1 VAVNLC
7 ERDLRAL
14 LSVAEVSEHD
24 EPTDAMPWAALDA
37 LRALV
42 PCDSLVF
49 KELHVTNEAVPVFQT
64 VADGDRQL
72 ELDGAGDGGTNDGFW
87 QLRREFL
94 PCNYPERTGDVTS
107 ITLWSD
113 FYTAQ
118 ELRNAPMFA
127 EIYGPQGH
135 RFSMIVSL
143 PAPFEQTRRLQ
154 IWRDGGRD
162 FEERD
167 RLVLQ
172 LIRPHL
178 YEIYLDARRRRAG
191 VPRLTRRELDVL
203 RLVADGLGNADI
215 ARRLFISVGT
225 VRKHLEH
232 IFDRTG
238 VRTRAGAVRVA
249 LPHLPLDPEAT
260 ATAPRTAV

>member
-1 VAVNLC
+1 MTMNLS

-14 LSVAEVSEHD
+14 LSVAEDARRD
-24 EPTDAMPWAALDA
+24 EPTAAMPWAALEA
-37 LRALV
+37 LRALIA
-42 PCDSLVF
+42 CDSLVF
-49 KELHVTNEAVPVFQT
+49 KELDVTDEQVPVFQT
-64 VADGDRQL
+64 LADGDRRL
-72 ELDGAGDGGTNDGFW
+72 ELDGAGDSRTNSAFW

-94 PCNYPERTGDVTS
+94 PCNYPDRTGDLTS

-113 FYTAQ
+113 FYTART
-118 ELRNAPMFA
+118 LRNAPMFA

-135 RFSMIVSL
+135 RYSL
-143 PAPFEQTRRLQ
+143 LLSLSAPFGQIRRMQ

-162 FEERD
+162 FDERD

-178 YEIYLDARRRRAG
+178 HEIYLDAKRRRAG
-191 VPRLTRRELDVL
+191 IPRLTRRELDVL
-203 RLVADGLGNADI
+203 RLAAEGLGNADI

-232 IFDRTG
+232 VFDRTG
-238 VRTRAGAVRVA
+238 VRTREKVVA
-249 LPHLPLDPEAT
+249 MLLPHLVLDPVT
-260 ATAPRTAV
+260 DRGRDPGR

>member
-1 VAVNLC
+1 MATNLS

-14 LSVAEVSEHD
+14 LRVADDGRQD

-42 PCDSLVF
+42 PCDSMVF
-49 KELHVTNEAVPVFQT
+49 KELDVTSEQVPVFQT
-64 VADGDRQL
+64 LADGGRRL
-72 ELDGAGDGGTNDGFW
+72 ELDGEGDSRENDGFW

-94 PCNYPERTGDVTS
+94 PCNYPDRTGDLNS

-113 FYTAQ
+113 FYTARD
-118 ELRNAPMFA
+118 LRNAPMFA

-135 RFSMIVSL
+135 RFSLLVSL
-143 PAPFEQTRRLQ
+143 PAPFGQTRRMQ

-162 FEERD
+162 FDERD

-178 YEIYLDARRRRAG
+178 HEIYLDAKRRRAG
-191 VPRLTRRELDVL
+191 IPRLTRRELDVL
-203 RLVADGLGNADI
+203 RLVAEGLGNADI

-238 VRTRAGAVRVA
+238 ARTRVKAVALV
-249 LPHLPLDPEAT
+249 LPHLVLDPANDGGGD
-260 ATAPRTAV
+260 PDR